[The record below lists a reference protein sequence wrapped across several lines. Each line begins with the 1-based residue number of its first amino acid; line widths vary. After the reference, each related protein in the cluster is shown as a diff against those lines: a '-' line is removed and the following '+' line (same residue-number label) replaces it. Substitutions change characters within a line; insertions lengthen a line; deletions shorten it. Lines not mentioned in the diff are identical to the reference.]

1 MTHRLFDSFSRATVT
16 STRHAVFVGLLM
28 LASAASAARLA
39 GQNFDE
45 RIRLANTDLVLN
57 GVGLRGV
64 LMLKGYTAGLYL
76 VSKARTPEQVLAQK
90 GAKRVQMKMLIDVE
104 TKEFVKAFDVGM
116 QRNNTEAE
124 QLAMRD
130 RMAQFNRDV
139 ALIGAVKKGDVIDLD
154 FIPARGLLLSLN
166 GQPRGEPIAG
176 EDLYAGL
183 LKIFIGERPV
193 DKKLKAGMLGVPL
206 P

>member
-1 MTHRLFDSFSRATVT
+1 MTHRSFDWFSRASFTAARRT
-16 STRHAVFVGLLM
+16 VFVGLLM
-28 LASAASAARLA
+28 LASAASAMRLA
-39 GQNFDE
+39 GQNFDD
-45 RIRLANTDLVLN
+45 RIRLADTDLVLN

-76 VSKARTPEQVLAQK
+76 VSKARTPEQVLALK

-116 QRNNTEAE
+116 RRNNTETE

-130 RMAQFNRDV
+130 RMAQFNHDV

-154 FIPARGLLLSLN
+154 FIPSRGLLLSLN

-176 EDLYAGL
+176 EDLYASL

-193 DKKLKAGMLGVPL
+193 DKKLKAGMLGLPVP
-206 P
+206 

>member
-1 MTHRLFDSFSRATVT
+1 MSTCRFDRFSP
-16 STRHAVFVGLLM
+16 STIRRAVFVGLL
-28 LASAASAARLA
+28 LVASAASAARLA
-39 GQNFDE
+39 GQNFDD

-57 GVGLRGV
+57 GIGLRGV

-76 VSKARTPEQVLAQK
+76 VSKARTAEQVLALK

-124 QLAMRD
+124 QLAMRE
-130 RMAQFNRDV
+130 RMAQFNHEV

-176 EDLYAGL
+176 DDLYAGL

-193 DKKLKAGMLGVPL
+193 DKKLKAGMLGLPVP
-206 P
+206 

>member
-1 MTHRLFDSFSRATVT
+1 MTLRCFDRISLTPLRRALFA
-16 STRHAVFVGLLM
+16 GLL
-28 LASAASAARLA
+28 LAASVASAARLA
-39 GQNFDE
+39 GQNFDDH
-45 RIRLANTDLVLN
+45 IRLANTDLVLN

-76 VSKARTPEQVLAQK
+76 VSKARTPEQVLAVK

-124 QLAMRD
+124 QAAMRE
-130 RMAQFNRDV
+130 RMVQFNREV

-154 FIPARGLLLSLN
+154 FIPSRGLLLSLN
-166 GQPRGEPIAG
+166 GQPRGEAIAG

-193 DKKLKAGMLGVPL
+193 DKKLKAGMLGLPVP
-206 P
+206 

>member
-1 MTHRLFDSFSRATVT
+1 MTHRSFDWFSRASFTAACRT
-16 STRHAVFVGLLM
+16 VFVGLLM
-28 LASAASAARLA
+28 LASAASAMRLA
-39 GQNFDE
+39 GQNFDD
-45 RIRLANTDLVLN
+45 RIRLADTDLVLN

-76 VSKARTPEQVLAQK
+76 ASKARTPEQVLALK

-116 QRNNTEAE
+116 RRNNTETE

-130 RMAQFNRDV
+130 RMAQFNHDV

-154 FIPARGLLLSLN
+154 FIPSRGLLLSLN

-176 EDLYAGL
+176 EDLYASL

-193 DKKLKAGMLGVPL
+193 DKKLKAGMLGL
-206 P
+206 PMP